1 MVGLERGGRVR
12 GATAGS
18 VVEVE
23 DSSAVGPDGAPGAV
37 VPAAVAVRGLT
48 KRFGATV
55 AVRGIDLDVPQGSFY
70 GIVGRNGA
78 GKTTSLRM
86 MCGLL
91 RPDQGGIWIKG
102 IPVWADP
109 APVKAIIGVLPEDG
123 RLLDRL
129 TGRELLFYTGVL
141 RGLPRPS
148 VVERA
153 EELLDILDL
162 VGSADSLVVDY
173 SHGTRKKIG
182 LAAALLHGPEVLFL
196 DEPFEAVDPV
206 SARAIRSVLE
216 RYVATGRTI
225 VFSSHVMA
233 TVEALCDHVAIV
245 HDGQVVLRGPLA
257 VVQAGG
263 TLEDRFVAV
272 VGTRE
277 LGADSLG
284 WLERPWSGS
293 SSG

>member
-129 TGRELLFYTGVL
+129 TGRELLLYTGVL

-148 VVERA
+148 VVERT